1 MLYKNCQKMTIF
13 IKALMG
19 EQWKAISTAVGLMGM
34 EKDDEISL
42 MVTTKLGQ

>member
-1 MLYKNCQKMTIF
+1 MTIF

-19 EQWKAISTAVGLMGM
+19 EQWKAISTAVGLIGM

-42 MVTTKLGQ
+42 METTTLSQ